1 MAKTLDEITIK
12 RAQRGEQDAVE
23 TVLSRCEPLVYH
35 VCLGV
40 LRNREDAFDA
50 AQDALLKI
58 YLNLAKFQFQSAFTS
73 WAYRIAANACL
84 DFIRRNKRHRRAV
97 SQDEIPM
104 EAAWQDTG
112 PGPEESAMDQDRRRM
127 VQDALLSLE
136 ERHREVLVLLEYG
149 ELSYQEIAD
158 VLEIQVGTVKSRI
171 FRARAALA
179 GELKKRELF

>member
-1 MAKTLDEITIK
+1 
-12 RAQRGEQDAVE
+12 
-23 TVLSRCEPLVYH
+23 
-35 VCLGV
+35 
-40 LRNREDAFDA
+40 
-50 AQDALLKI
+50 
-58 YLNLAKFQFQSAFTS
+58 
-73 WAYRIAANACL
+73 
-84 DFIRRNKRHRRAV
+84 
-97 SQDEIPM
+97 M
-104 EAAWQDTG
+104 EAVWQDTG